1 MKAIKILSI
10 GILITLIVSCGTFE
24 KATTQNQE
32 TNYFP
37 AKKHKIPTV
46 LIEKKANP
54 DTLKSLLV
62 VPTTDYWLQMGKN
75 LDYFNEVLTYDQFQ
89 NEIVKND
96 LSEKIPSL
104 SDKVGLNRAYK
115 YYKPFVI
122 LDLTKIQ
129 KPNDGWYAGLKLYDP
144 SKGDVIFQ
152 NEIKLNLMWDGW
164 TDQGTMFPLYNSL
177 LDYLR
182 KQ

>member
-1 MKAIKILSI
+1 
-10 GILITLIVSCGTFE
+10 
-24 KATTQNQE
+24 
-32 TNYFP
+32 
-37 AKKHKIPTV
+37 
-46 LIEKKANP
+46 
-54 DTLKSLLV
+54 
-62 VPTTDYWLQMGKN
+62 MGKN

-96 LSEKIPSL
+96 LSEKILSL

-144 SKGDVIFQ
+144 SKADIIFQ